1 MKTEPPPTA
10 DYPVALHLSGR
21 LVVIVGAGQV
31 GKRKL
36 RGVAPTGARIKI
48 IDPAGTEIHPATR
61 TDYLQREYRP
71 GDLSGA
77 ELVFICTDDPVVNQQ
92 VADEAA
98 ALSIWYCRSDQ
109 PRRGSLTVPAVLRR
123 ENLTVAV
130 STGGGSPALAALF
143 RDRIAE
149 MVPDSWGKA
158 VEIIAAVRRKWL
170 TEQTEVKYN
179 QEVLRKLLDQELVP
193 LIAHKQIKKID
204 QLLLSQFGAGFTLSE
219 LRVKIDEGAP

>member
-1 MKTEPPPTA
+1 MKAEKRPTA
-10 DYPVALHLSGR
+10 GYPVTLQLAGR

-36 RGVAPTGARIKI
+36 QGLAQSGARIKI
-48 IDPAGTEIHPATR
+48 IDPAASGIAPGEK
-61 TDYLQREYRP
+61 TDCLQRPYRS
-71 GDLSGA
+71 GDLTGA
-77 ELVFICTDDPVVNQQ
+77 DLVFICTDDPVVNQQ
-92 VADEAA
+92 AADEAA

-109 PRRGSLTVPAVLRR
+109 PRQGNFTVPAVLRR
-123 ENLTVAV
+123 ENLTVSV
-130 STGGGSPALAALF
+130 STGGGSPAMAALF

-158 VEIIAAVRRKWL
+158 VDIIAAVRRKWL

-179 QEVLRKLLDQELVP
+179 QEVLCNLLDRELIP

-204 QLLLSQFGAGFTLSE
+204 QLLQSQFGPGFTLSE
-219 LRVKIDEGAP
+219 LQVQIDEGAP